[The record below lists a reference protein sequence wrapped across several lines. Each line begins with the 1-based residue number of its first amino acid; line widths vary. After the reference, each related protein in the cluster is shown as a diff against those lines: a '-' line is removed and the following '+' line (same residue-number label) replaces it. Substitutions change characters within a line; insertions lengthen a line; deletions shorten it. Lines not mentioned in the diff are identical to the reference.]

1 MGRLTDKR
9 IWITGASGGLGE
21 RLAYSCA
28 AEGAHVFIR
37 EAGGPLAGS
46 EKTIT
51 RAAGSV
57 MSFRLTS
64 GMQKR
69 LKT

>member
-28 AEGAHVFIR
+28 AEGAHVFYPP
-37 EAGGPLAGS
+37 GGDRLQEVKKQLP
-46 EKTIT
+46 
-51 RAAGSV
+51 RAADSV